1 MTIRGPKPSDNLY
14 LLIQTGGKVFLCL
27 RQIGPR

>member
-1 MTIRGPKPSDNLY
+1 MTTRGTTPSDNLH
-14 LLIQTGGKVFLCL
+14 LLIQTGGKVFLCP